1 MGADKDMWICTGR
14 WGCGAFGGDIYL
26 KFLIQW
32 ISCSAAQR
40 KMLYLSQDEEE
51 KKELQV
57 MINFM
62 KNRQYLS
69 SDIMEVMEDYAEA
82 LRDGCK
88 VDFL

>member
-1 MGADKDMWICTGR
+1 
-14 WGCGAFGGDIYL
+14 
-26 KFLIQW
+26 
-32 ISCSAAQR
+32 
-40 KMLYLSQDEEE
+40 MLYLSQDEEE